1 MTLNRQEVARY
12 LGVNGAHLGPEL
24 NELIDGCEAELFAA
38 VTPRYL
44 SRRVALSSLPF
55 VSADLSRHLQH
66 CREGF
71 LLAVTLGAACDQLL
85 RRWSVS
91 HMGRAAVGQAC
102 AAAWMD
108 DCCDQYCETLEG
120 GLAPGEFLL
129 PPYSPGY
136 GDFSLSYQGDLL
148 HRLDAGRRLG
158 VSLTAG
164 GMLAPEKTITAVVGV
179 SHEKT
184 ERCVQKC
191 MRCPKTDC
199 VFRKGT

>member
-1 MTLNRQEVARY
+1 MKLDRQEVARY
-12 LGVNGAHLGPEL
+12 LGTGAASLSPALEK
-24 NELIDGCEAELFAA
+24 LIDGCEEELFSA

-55 VSADLSRHLQH
+55 ASADLSRHLQN
-66 CREGF
+66 CQEGF
-71 LLAVTLGAACDQLL
+71 LLAVTLGAACDRLL

-102 AAAWMD
+102 AATWMD

-136 GDFSLSYQGDLL
+136 GDFSLDYQGELL
-148 HRLDAGRRLG
+148 QRLDAGRRLG

-164 GMLAPEKTITAVVGV
+164 GMLVPEKTITAVVGI
-179 SHEKT
+179 SHEKA

-191 MRCPKTDC
+191 MRCQKTDC